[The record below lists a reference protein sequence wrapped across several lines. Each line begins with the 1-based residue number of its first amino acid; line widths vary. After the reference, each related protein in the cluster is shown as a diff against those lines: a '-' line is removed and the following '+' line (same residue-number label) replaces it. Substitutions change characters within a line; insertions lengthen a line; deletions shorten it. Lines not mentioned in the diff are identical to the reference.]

1 MFAVEILFQRAGR
14 CARTVRK
21 EKNVTKSELLSYKYI
36 KKELEGIEREIKS
49 LKNVSSHLDELSELS
64 EMYEEKKAQLFRTQI
79 AIENTICSLQ
89 SNLASLMRMRYIE
102 CKKWYTINAELNISE
117 DTSMRWHRIAL
128 RKINNIKS

>member
-1 MFAVEILFQRAGR
+1 M
-14 CARTVRK
+14 
-21 EKNVTKSELLSYKYI
+21 TKSELLSYKYI

-49 LKNVSSHLDELSELS
+49 LKNVSSHLYELSELS

-79 AIENTICSLQ
+79 AIEKTICSLQ
-89 SNLASLMRMRYIE
+89 PNLASLMRMRYIE

-117 DTSMRWHRIAL
+117 GTSMRWHKIAL